1 MDLQKNTTD
10 FIKAQKELNKQ
21 SQEFAQQMTKL
32 SMTLTNKVV
41 EHDKRINKII
51 AYLIVLSLLLLWS
64 IWI

>member
-1 MDLQKNTTD
+1 MDLKQNTTE
-10 FIKAQKELNKQ
+10 FIKAQKEFNNQ

-41 EHDKRINKII
+41 EQDKRISKIVV
-51 AYLIVLSLLLLWS
+51 YLIVLSLLLLWS